1 MPEIKTQTDTKVII
15 SLTELEAA
23 HLYAFLAA
31 ANHSHNEHLYPLES
45 ALSSVT
51 DGTHIAYDY
60 DADLGYFTLCG
71 EDL

>member
-31 ANHSHNEHLYPLES
+31 ANSSRNQHLYPLES
-45 ALSSVT
+45 ALADVA
-51 DGTHIAYDY
+51 DGAHIAYDY
-60 DADLGYFTLCG
+60 NEDLRYFMLCG